1 MPAIKTQNN
10 GNNSAFYTSNQTINI
25 CYSSDKNYAKYLS
38 LSLASVLMSKNQEDN
53 LHFYI
58 LDGGINKK
66 DKEKILSLKNIAD
79 CRISF
84 VSVDTDK
91 FNSCPMHNSNRITV
105 AAYYR
110 LVISDILPEVN
121 KIIYLDCDMEIKHSL
136 SELFNTDIS
145 QNPLAMVEDTA
156 YEKHKKRLNL
166 EEYFNSG
173 MLLMN
178 LNYLRETKFSQKI
191 FDWINVHQEELKLH
205 DQDVLN
211 LYFAAKIK
219 KLDKKWNFQ
228 CKELCNVK
236 TLPDACIIHY
246 VARDKRDFVYN
257 SFPLFLKTPFKKA
270 FLTLYAGRLLK
281 SIGQKIFRLRNLN
294 QEKKELSLLGLKF
307 TLNRR

>member
-10 GNNSAFYTSNQTINI
+10 ESNSVFSASKQTINI

-38 LSLASVLMSKNQEDN
+38 LSLASVLLAKNPEDN
-53 LHFYI
+53 IHFYI
-58 LDGGINKK
+58 LDGGIKSK

-91 FNSCPMHNSNRITV
+91 FNSCPMHNSKRLTI
-105 AAYYR
+105 ASYYR
-110 LVISDILPEVN
+110 LVISDLLPEVE

-136 SELFNTDIS
+136 AELFSTDIS
-145 QNPLAMVEDTA
+145 QNPLAMVEDA
-156 YEKHKKRLNL
+156 ASEKHKKRLNID
-166 EEYFNSG
+166 EYFNAG

-178 LNYLRETKFSQKI
+178 LNYLRKINFTHKI
-191 FDWINVHQEELKLH
+191 FDWINVHQDELKLH

-211 LYFAAKIK
+211 LYFAGKIK
-219 KLDKKWNFQ
+219 KLDEIWNFQ
-228 CKELCNVK
+228 CKELTSVK
-236 TLPDACIIHY
+236 TLPNACIIHY

-257 SFPLFLKTPFKKA
+257 SFPLFLKTPFQKA

-281 SIGQKIFRLRNLN
+281 SIGQKFFRLRNLN

-307 TLNRR
+307 TLNRK

>member
-1 MPAIKTQNN
+1 MPAIQTQNN

-38 LSLASVLMSKNQEDN
+38 LSLASVLTSKTPEDII
-53 LHFYI
+53 HFYI
-58 LDGGINKK
+58 LDGGIGKK

-79 CRISF
+79 CRITF
-84 VSVDTDK
+84 VPVDTCK
-91 FNSCPMHNSNRITV
+91 FDSCPMHNSKRLTI
-105 AAYYR
+105 ASYYR
-110 LVISDILPEVN
+110 LVISDLLPEVE

-136 SELFNTDIS
+136 SELFSTDIS
-145 QNPLAMVEDTA
+145 QNPLAMVEDA
-156 YEKHKKRLNL
+156 ASEKHKKRLNID
-166 EEYFNSG
+166 EYFNAG

-178 LNYLRETKFSQKI
+178 LNYLRETSFSQKI
-191 FDWINVHQEELKLH
+191 FDWINVHQDKLKLH

-211 LYFAAKIK
+211 LYFAGKIK

-228 CKELCNVK
+228 CKELYTVK

-257 SFPLFLKTPFKKA
+257 SFPLFLKTPFQKA
-270 FLTLYAGRLLK
+270 FLTLYAGRILK